1 MPTRLLSD
9 MKVFKNKDF
18 SSEFS
23 KIQSL
28 ASTPGRIGEK
38 YQRGLQVI
46 SEPVYLVTLEV
57 LFLR

>member
-1 MPTRLLSD
+1 

-28 ASTPGRIGEK
+28 ASTPGRRGEK
-38 YQRGLQVI
+38 YQRGVQVI

>member
-1 MPTRLLSD
+1 MLLCD

-28 ASTPGRIGEK
+28 ASTPGRLGEK
-38 YQRGLQVI
+38 YHGGLQII
-46 SEPVYLVTLEV
+46 SEPVYLVTLELLV
-57 LFLR
+57 LT